1 MVRYLRL
8 LCLSATLS
16 ALPSAFAKTE
26 GTWVNHSSFDG
37 QTVCILP
44 SSDRCH
50 FLLQSAYYRTDMP
63 SDLRRPSARLY
74 LCDLTEKERKIV
86 PVPQNPG
93 KPLQSVSLARVSPY
107 DGTLVAVYTDGDISV
122 HPKSGEPYFIPSPFS
137 KTITP
142 GSSRPLSINCSPNSE
157 EVWLTTERGV
167 AAIDTRRGRVTHTIP
182 FPEKI
187 SSALRCENHILI
199 VCGDRLLAATDTE
212 KITFTDFKDAVT
224 DRDLAGLEMI
234 LPMKGNLAL
243 TVERLQSSRFRIS
256 LLIPDEAAPFSSPS
270 RLVTLTETNLDT
282 QGVRTVVHQLEANLI
297 PTPDG
302 YSLRNGYSLIHIGY
316 TLPPD
321 PASLS
326 DEDIRSS
333 LVNTN
338 PQTYPLWRSSG
349 RDGFILTEDEAVP
362 DTIRPETSSAF
373 ICSTIAYAPGH
384 GLVAAN
390 HGSSLDFT
398 YASASLPPLFSILS
412 SGKWSLPSP
421 PYNIPE
427 SFGVN
432 ADTYPVTLP
441 NGMAVDPANPDILW
455 CGSITCG
462 LARFDLSDPQA
473 PVLHLSNG
481 ADPWRKKEG
490 FIEIAPVQKNWNRL
504 VKFSEPSFD
513 ADGNL
518 WTAWHNHDACLAGN
532 PHAEFRMLPR
542 EIQDV
547 AGEIPPHHFLADGWI
562 KIQLPTKDEEP
573 TNNEI
578 LLSLASP
585 KNRGLLVYSTNI
597 FTPAI
602 HVYDHRDTPADPSD
616 DITASFTDPVDSLQ
630 RRIGCNHVRRIR
642 EDLSSGLVWVA
653 TEAGLFRFDPHEILR
668 GSRQVVPMGST
679 DNGGVSLRGIAVSD
693 MAFDYKRNAT
703 WVATLGAGLW
713 RLDSAT
719 GQVTDIFSTENSP
732 IPSDN
737 LYSVGYNPEEG
748 NILVSTDQGLTEFI
762 PRDTPGFTL
771 RTPMTV
777 TPAVITPDYK
787 GPVTIHSTG
796 ANAEILVR
804 NRHGNTVSVL
814 KADQS
819 GSLCIEAD
827 SLCSDGRSRFLT
839 IEVPEHGKSTELI
852 LLTP

>member
-1 MVRYLRL
+1 MLRYLRL
-8 LCLSATLS
+8 VCLSTAIS
-16 ALPSAFAKTE
+16 VSISVFAKTE

-37 QTVCILP
+37 QSVCILP
-44 SSDRCH
+44 SSYRCH

-107 DGTLVAVYTDGDISV
+107 DGTLVAVYSDGDISI
-122 HPKSGEPYFIPSPFS
+122 HPKYGEPTFISSPFS
-137 KTITP
+137 KSVTP
-142 GSSRPLSINCSPNSE
+142 GSSKPLSINCPPDPE
-157 EVWLTTERGV
+157 EVWLSTERGV
-167 AAIDTRRGRVTHTIP
+167 TAIDTRRGQVTRTIP
-182 FPEKI
+182 FSEKI
-187 SSALRCENHILI
+187 SSALRCGNHILI

-243 TVERLQSSRFRIS
+243 TVERLQGSRFRIS
-256 LLIPDEAAPFSSPS
+256 LLIPDKATPFSSPS

-282 QGVRTVVHQLEANLI
+282 QGVRTLSHQLEANLI

-302 YSLRNGYSLIHIGY
+302 YSLRNGSSLTHIGY
-316 TLPPD
+316 TLSDEPS
-321 PASLS
+321 SLS
-326 DEDIRSS
+326 DEEIRSII
-333 LVNTN
+333 LNKT
-338 PQTYPLWRSSG
+338 PPAYPSWKSAG
-349 RDGFILTEDEAVP
+349 RKGFILSDGDAP
-362 DTIRPETSSAF
+362 PGTIRPETSSAF

-398 YASASLPPLFSILS
+398 YASASLPPIFSILS
-412 SGKWSLPSP
+412 SGHWSLPSP

-441 NGMAVDPANPDILW
+441 NGMAVDPADPDILW

-462 LARFDLSDPQA
+462 LARFDLSSPQT
-473 PVLHLSNG
+473 PNLHLSNG

-504 VKFSEPSFD
+504 VKFSEPTFD
-513 ADGNL
+513 ANGNL
-518 WTAWHNHDACLAGN
+518 WTAWHNHDACLDGD
-532 PHAEFRMLPR
+532 PHAELWMLPR
-542 EIQDV
+542 EIQDA
-547 AGEIPPHHFLADGWI
+547 AGELPPPRSLSEGWI
-562 KIQLPTKDEEP
+562 KISLPTGDEEP
-573 TNNEI
+573 TNNET
-578 LLSLASP
+578 LLALAAP
-585 KNRGLLVYSTNI
+585 GNRGLIVYSTNI

-630 RRIGCNHVRRIR
+630 RKIGCNHVRRIR

-653 TEAGLFRFDPHEILR
+653 TEAGLFRFDPHEILK
-668 GSRQVVPMGST
+668 GSLQVTPMGSKE
-679 DNGGVSLRGIAVSD
+679 DGGISLRGIAVSD
-693 MAFDYKRNAT
+693 MAFDLDRNVV
-703 WVATLGAGLW
+703 WIATLGAGLW
-713 RLDSAT
+713 RLDSMT
-719 GQVTDIFSTENSP
+719 GKVTDIFSTENSP

-737 LYSVGYNPEEG
+737 LYAVGHNPEEG
-748 NILVSTDQGLTEFI
+748 NILVSTDEGLAEFI

-771 RTPMTV
+771 HTPMSV

-787 GPVTIHSTG
+787 GPVTIHSAG
-796 ANAEILVR
+796 VNAEILVKDR
-804 NRHGNTVSVL
+804 DGNTVSAL

-819 GSLCIEAD
+819 GSLCIETD